1 MIQRPWGAIAICAAV
16 FLQRLPEQMEWSS
29 LAWPSGNAFQGATS
43 MNTLA
48 CLTRAGANRNSL
60 PMNWYTL
67 DVVLAD
73 DFPRA

>member
-1 MIQRPWGAIAICAAV
+1 
-16 FLQRLPEQMEWSS
+16 
-29 LAWPSGNAFQGATS
+29 

-48 CLTRAGANRNSL
+48 CLTRADANRNSL